1 MLVLLSTATI
11 AIVSWGVLSFG
22 AVYPWAYWPLAG
34 ASALVGL
41 GALLVVPGRPW
52 HERPLALALLVIA
65 AAAALQTIPLPRG
78 LLDAISPGTLR
89 YLESYDLRW
98 AYGLVPTGSHAISLN
113 PAKTWLAIA
122 LLAAFGLLLLAT
134 ARVVAHAGPAR
145 LCGGLIVLGTLVAL
159 AAIIQDALTSH
170 LLAYDVKIYGFWEP
184 QNRATPY
191 GPFVNRNHYA
201 GWMLMILPVALGFLA
216 GLLETGFRQVRPT
229 LRHRLLWMGSP
240 AGGRAWLL
248 LLSVAVMT
256 LSLLLSESRS
266 GPAAFAIAVAIA
278 GVVVLP
284 GSRPWLRA
292 GAGLGMALL
301 LVTAIAIWAGSDTG
315 LTRFSSV
322 STEIG
327 ARLSAWGDALAIVKA
342 FPIFGTGLNTY
353 GAASLLYQSTSL
365 TSHYREAHNDYLQ
378 LAAEGGL
385 LLGIPILLCLWR
397 LVTLIGAR
405 FATPDPDRVRYWI
418 RVGATTG
425 LLGIAIQSLVE
436 FSLQMPGNAALFAV
450 LAGVALHPSTPHPES
465 AQ

>member
-1 MLVLLSTATI
+1 M
-11 AIVSWGVLSFG
+11 SWGVLSFG

-34 ASALVGL
+34 AAAVVGL
-41 GALLVVPGRPW
+41 GGLLAMPGRPW
-52 HERPLALALLVIA
+52 QERPLALALLLVA
-65 AAAALQTIPLPRG
+65 AGAALQAVPLPRG
-78 LLDAISPGTLR
+78 VLEAISPATLG

-122 LLAAFGLLLLAT
+122 LLAAFALLLLGT
-134 ARVVAHAGPAR
+134 ARLVAHAGPAR
-145 LCGGLIVLGTLVAL
+145 LGGGLIALGTLVAL
-159 AAIIQDALTSH
+159 VAIIQDAMTSH

-201 GWMLMILPVALGFLA
+201 GWILMTLPVALGCLA
-216 GLLETGFRQVRPT
+216 GLLENGFRQVRPT
-229 LRHRLLWMGSP
+229 LRDRLLWMGSP

-248 LLSVAVMT
+248 LLGIAVMT

-266 GPAAFAIAVAIA
+266 GPAAFAMAVAIA

-292 GAGLGMALL
+292 AAGLGLALL
-301 LVTAIAIWAGSDTG
+301 LVAAVAIWAGADTG
-315 LTRFSSV
+315 LARFSSV

-327 ARLSAWGDALAIVKA
+327 ARLSAWSDALAIVGA

-385 LLGIPILLCLWR
+385 LLGIPVLLCLWQ
-397 LVTLIGAR
+397 LVRLIGAR
-405 FATPDPDRVRYWI
+405 FAAPDPDRVRYWI

-450 LAGVALHPSTPHPES
+450 LAGVAIHPARPHPES
-465 AQ
+465 AP